1 MGRLRDLPT
10 HGVTAA
16 QLVVGMVKAFL
27 CEPGSLS
34 QLSKK
39 VSRRSSGIGADRRL
53 SDVIPIPMPTLVRYA
68 IHDRDHPTAAMA
80 LMDSRGAMLNPPPR
94 FQSLS
99 LFGPGRAHN
108 APGEKRY
115 KL

>member
-1 MGRLRDLPT
+1 M

-34 QLSKK
+34 QLSMK

-53 SDVIPIPMPTLVRYA
+53 SDVMPIPVPTLVRNA
-68 IHDRDHPTAAMA
+68 VHDRDHPTAADGSDGFEGGHA
-80 LMDSRGAMLNPPPR
+80 KSTPSVSIAQSFRPR
-94 FQSLS
+94 
-99 LFGPGRAHN
+99 
-108 APGEKRY
+108 
-115 KL
+115 